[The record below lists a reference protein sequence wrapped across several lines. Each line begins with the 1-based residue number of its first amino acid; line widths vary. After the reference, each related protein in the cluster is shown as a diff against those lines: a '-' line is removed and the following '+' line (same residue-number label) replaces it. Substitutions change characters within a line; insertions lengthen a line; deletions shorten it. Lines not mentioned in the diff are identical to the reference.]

1 MWYEDI
7 SNDSDV
13 VISTRLRYARN
24 IAGYKF
30 PHMMNNN
37 EQAKIIKLIE
47 NVKLKDN
54 YKLFKMKDIDVD
66 TENSLMEKHLISKE
80 FVGNDDGAII
90 ASDKYDILCMI
101 NEEDHL
107 RIQSFGSGFN
117 PDKAYNNL
125 VEFTNMLEKN
135 IDFAKNDKYGYL
147 TACPT
152 NVGSGFRVSFMLHL
166 PALAKIKMLNKLF
179 NQITNIGLS
188 VRGFY
193 GENTKGD
200 GYIYQISNQKTL
212 GISDKEI
219 INNVTAVVKTLIEQ
233 ERKAREILKKNNL
246 YLEDE
251 VYRAYGT
258 LKYSRVINEEEAL
271 KLLSRVR
278 LGVSTSIIKE
288 VDLKKIQNLMI
299 NIKPYTL
306 KLILKQDIENDED
319 KVRADYIRKELK

>member
-47 NVKLKDN
+47 NVRLKDN

-80 FVGNDDGAII
+80 FVGNDNGAII
-90 ASDKYDILCMI
+90 VSDKYNILCMI

-107 RIQSFGSGFN
+107 RIQSFESGFN

-125 VEFTNMLEKN
+125 VEFINMLEKD

-179 NQITNIGLS
+179 NQITNIGIS

-219 INNVTAVVKTLIEQ
+219 IENVTTVVKTLIEQ

>member
-107 RIQSFGSGFN
+107 RIQSFESGFN
-117 PDKAYNNL
+117 PDKAYNNPFS
-125 VEFTNMLEKN
+125 V
-135 IDFAKNDKYGYL
+135 GYDIISFFL
-147 TACPT
+147 T
-152 NVGSGFRVSFMLHL
+152 S
-166 PALAKIKMLNKLF
+166 
-179 NQITNIGLS
+179 
-188 VRGFY
+188 
-193 GENTKGD
+193 
-200 GYIYQISNQKTL
+200 
-212 GISDKEI
+212 
-219 INNVTAVVKTLIEQ
+219 VTAFT
-233 ERKAREILKKNNL
+233 L
-246 YLEDE
+246 YLESIFPFVE
-251 VYRAYGT
+251 FG
-258 LKYSRVINEEEAL
+258 
-271 KLLSRVR
+271 
-278 LGVSTSIIKE
+278 STSS
-288 VDLKKIQNLMI
+288 
-299 NIKPYTL
+299 
-306 KLILKQDIENDED
+306 IL
-319 KVRADYIRKELK
+319 

>member
-1 MWYEDI
+1 
-7 SNDSDV
+7 
-13 VISTRLRYARN
+13 
-24 IAGYKF
+24 
-30 PHMMNNN
+30 
-37 EQAKIIKLIE
+37 
-47 NVKLKDN
+47 
-54 YKLFKMKDIDVD
+54 
-66 TENSLMEKHLISKE
+66 
-80 FVGNDDGAII
+80 
-90 ASDKYDILCMI
+90 MI
-101 NEEDHL
+101 NM
-107 RIQSFGSGFN
+107 
-117 PDKAYNNL
+117 
-125 VEFTNMLEKN
+125 V
-135 IDFAKNDKYGYL
+135 
-147 TACPT
+147 
-152 NVGSGFRVSFMLHL
+152 MLHL

>member
-107 RIQSFGSGFN
+107 RIQSFESGFN
-117 PDKAYNNL
+117 RDKAYNNL
-125 VEFTNMLEKN
+125 VEFTDMLEKN

-258 LKYSRVINEEEAL
+258 LKYSRVINEEE
-271 KLLSRVR
+271 
-278 LGVSTSIIKE
+278 
-288 VDLKKIQNLMI
+288 DLKVIAK
-299 NIKPYTL
+299 NIKIDITKINDIAYLLNEVEIQSKKLMKTHNDSVAYLTIIYLL
-306 KLILKQDIENDED
+306 KI
-319 KVRADYIRKELK
+319 